1 MFLKGESVGAILVV
15 GMLIVPAATG
25 YLLTERLSVMIMIS
39 LIVGALSSVFGY
51 YTAVVLDVSIAGC
64 MVAVSGL
71 IFGRVFVLTYPWN
84 RV

>member
-1 MFLKGESVGAILVV
+1 MGAILVI
-15 GMLIVPAATG
+15 GMLIIPASTA

-39 LIVGALSSVFGY
+39 LIVGVSSVFGY

>member
-1 MFLKGESVGAILVV
+1 MGAILVI
-15 GMLIVPAATG
+15 GMLIIPASTA

-39 LIVGALSSVFGY
+39 LIVGVSSVFGY
-51 YTAVVLDVSIAGC
+51 YTAVVLYVSIAGC